1 MNLQS
6 KVTEIMTANVHTI
19 SKDDE
24 LHAAMKIIKKHKV
37 RHLPVTDGK
46 KPVGIISA
54 TDINRLTFGGL
65 FDDPDG
71 GNADALSMLN
81 IEQVMNGNLRTID
94 ANATVEETAQIFVSE
109 KFHALPVTENGEL
122 KGIVT
127 TTDVIRFML
136 EARS

>member
-1 MNLQS
+1 MNLQN
-6 KVTEIMTANVHTI
+6 KVTEIMTAKVHTI
-19 SKDDE
+19 NKDDE
-24 LHAAMKIIKKHKV
+24 LHQALKTIKKHKI

-46 KPVGIISA
+46 KTVGIISA

-65 FDDPDG
+65 FDDPEG
-71 GNADALSMLN
+71 GNNDALGMLS

-94 ANATVEETAQIFVSE
+94 VNATIEETAQIFVKE
-109 KFHALPVTENGEL
+109 KFHALPVTDGEEL

-136 EARS
+136 G